1 MNAKFIVNDYVLIW
15 NLLFQASI
23 SEEIYNLK
31 QKLWD
36 TYRKEYNST
45 YIDKESIIK
54 DLKNFIPNNDT
65 IYNIILGKDEYALI
79 KKSAE
84 KHRLEVMEVWDK
96 HKKVTANLYKNIF
109 RKEVPDYHILVVSKE
124 LNVIEHVL
132 TNSVVLGKGLDE
144 KNPLKILLQIN
155 LIIFMNNIKKY
166 KEEEVPFKK
175 AIVELAVLNEY
186 ATNLSN
192 KSCYLSGSPELL
204 NLKRWLYPYWL
215 MYLGVPKD
223 EFDDYMKR
231 DKIEFNKEKYAYE
244 KELKNMNIEE
254 FIDFCIRNQKYIIR
268 ENHHKVEEEII

>member
-1 MNAKFIVNDYVLIW
+1 MNARFIVNDYVLIW

-23 SEEIYNLK
+23 SEKIYNFK

-36 TYRKEYNST
+36 TYKKEYNST
-45 YIDKESIIK
+45 YKDKEIIIK

-65 IYNIILGKDEYALI
+65 IYNLVLENNDYELI
-79 KKSAE
+79 KKNAE

-96 HKKVTANLYKNIF
+96 HKKVTTNLYKDIF
-109 RKEVPDYHILVVSKE
+109 RKEVPNYNILIVSKE
-124 LNVIEHVL
+124 INIIEHVL
-132 TNSVVLGKGLDE
+132 TNSLILGKGVDE

-155 LIIFMNNIKKY
+155 LIIFMNNLKMY
-166 KEEEVPFKK
+166 KEEDVPFKK

-244 KELKNMNIEE
+244 KELKNMNMEE

-268 ENHHKVEEEII
+268 ENCKIEEDII

>member
-1 MNAKFIVNDYVLIW
+1 M
-15 NLLFQASI
+15 
-23 SEEIYNLK
+23 E
-31 QKLWD
+31 
-36 TYRKEYNST
+36 R
-45 YIDKESIIK
+45 ESIIK

-96 HKKVTANLYKNIF
+96 HKKVTNNLYKNIF
-109 RKEVPDYHILVVSKE
+109 RKEVPDYQILVVSKE

-268 ENHHKVEEEII
+268 ENYHKTEEEII

>member
-45 YIDKESIIK
+45 YIDKENIIK

-79 KKSAE
+79 KKSTE

-96 HKKVTANLYKNIF
+96 QKKITTNLYKNIF
-109 RKEVPDYHILVVSKE
+109 RKEIPDYHILVVSKE

-132 TNSVVLGKGLDE
+132 TNSVVLGKELDE

-215 MYLGVPKD
+215 MYLGIPKE
-223 EFDDYMKR
+223 EFYNYMMR
-231 DKIEFNKEKYAYE
+231 DKIVFDADKYAYE
-244 KELKNMNIEE
+244 KTQMALHDTDVH
-254 FIDFCIRNQKYIIR
+254 DFCIRNQKYIIR
-268 ENHHKVEEEII
+268 ECHHKIEEEII

>member
-36 TYRKEYNST
+36 TYKKEYNST
-45 YIDKESIIK
+45 YKDKENIIK

-65 IYNIILGKDEYALI
+65 IYNIILKNNDYALI
-79 KKSAE
+79 KKSTE
-84 KHRLEVMEVWDK
+84 KHRIEVMEVWDR
-96 HKKVTANLYKNIF
+96 HKKITTNLYKNIF
-109 RKEVPDYHILVVSKE
+109 RKEIPDYNILVVSKE
-124 LNVIEHVL
+124 LNIIEHVL
-132 TNSVVLGKGLDE
+132 TNSVVLGKCLDE
-144 KNPLKILLQIN
+144 KNPLKMLLQIN

-268 ENHHKVEEEII
+268 ENYHIQEEII

>member
-1 MNAKFIVNDYVLIW
+1 
-15 NLLFQASI
+15 
-23 SEEIYNLK
+23 
-31 QKLWD
+31 
-36 TYRKEYNST
+36 
-45 YIDKESIIK
+45 
-54 DLKNFIPNNDT
+54 
-65 IYNIILGKDEYALI
+65 
-79 KKSAE
+79 
-84 KHRLEVMEVWDK
+84 MEVWDK
-96 HKKVTANLYKNIF
+96 HKKVTTNLYKNIF
-109 RKEVPDYHILVVSKE
+109 RKEIPDYNILVISKE
-124 LNVIEHVL
+124 LNVIEHAL
-132 TNSVVLGKGLDE
+132 TNSLILGKELDE

-166 KEEEVPFKK
+166 KEEEVPLKK

-192 KSCYLSGSPELL
+192 KSCYPSGSPELL

-268 ENHHKVEEEII
+268 DNYQELQEEII

>member
-45 YIDKESIIK
+45 YGDKENIIK

-65 IYNIILGKDEYALI
+65 IYNIILGNNDYALI
-79 KKSAE
+79 KKSTE

-96 HKKVTANLYKNIF
+96 HKKVTTNLYKNIF
-109 RKEVPDYHILVVSKE
+109 RKEIPDYNILVISKE
-124 LNVIEHVL
+124 LNVIEHAL
-132 TNSVVLGKGLDE
+132 TNSLILGKELDE

-166 KEEEVPFKK
+166 KEEEVPLKK

-192 KSCYLSGSPELL
+192 KSCYPSGSPELL

-268 ENHHKVEEEII
+268 DNYQELQEEII

>member
-96 HKKVTANLYKNIF
+96 HKKVTNNLYKNIF
-109 RKEVPDYHILVVSKE
+109 RKEVPDYQILVVSKE

>member
-96 HKKVTANLYKNIF
+96 HKKVTNNLYKNIF
-109 RKEVPDYHILVVSKE
+109 RKEVPDYQILVVSKE

-268 ENHHKVEEEII
+268 ENYHKTEEEII

>member
-1 MNAKFIVNDYVLIW
+1 MNAKFIVNDYLLIW

-96 HKKVTANLYKNIF
+96 HKKVTNNLYKNIF
-109 RKEVPDYHILVVSKE
+109 RKEVPDYQILVVSKE

-268 ENHHKVEEEII
+268 ENYHKTEEEII

>member
-36 TYRKEYNST
+36 TYRNEYNST
-45 YIDKESIIK
+45 YKDKENIIK

-65 IYNIILGKDEYALI
+65 IYNIILGNNDYALI
-79 KKSAE
+79 KKKAE
-84 KHRLEVMEVWDK
+84 KNRLEVMEVWDK
-96 HKKVTANLYKNIF
+96 HKKVTMNLYKNMF
-109 RKEVPDYHILVVSKE
+109 RKEVPNYNILVVNKE

-132 TNSVVLGKGLDE
+132 TNTVILGKELDE
-144 KNPLKILLQIN
+144 RNPLKILLQIN

-186 ATNLSN
+186 ATNLSS

-223 EFDDYMKR
+223 EFNDYMKR

-268 ENHHKVEEEII
+268 ENCQTQEEII

>member
-96 HKKVTANLYKNIF
+96 HKKVTTNLYKNI
-109 RKEVPDYHILVVSKE
+109 L
-124 LNVIEHVL
+124 
-132 TNSVVLGKGLDE
+132 
-144 KNPLKILLQIN
+144 
-155 LIIFMNNIKKY
+155 
-166 KEEEVPFKK
+166 
-175 AIVELAVLNEY
+175 
-186 ATNLSN
+186 
-192 KSCYLSGSPELL
+192 
-204 NLKRWLYPYWL
+204 
-215 MYLGVPKD
+215 
-223 EFDDYMKR
+223 
-231 DKIEFNKEKYAYE
+231 
-244 KELKNMNIEE
+244 
-254 FIDFCIRNQKYIIR
+254 
-268 ENHHKVEEEII
+268 

>member
-23 SEEIYNLK
+23 SEKIYNFK

-36 TYRKEYNST
+36 TYKKEYNST
-45 YIDKESIIK
+45 YKDKEIIIK

-65 IYNIILGKDEYALI
+65 IYNLVLENNDYELI
-79 KKSAE
+79 KKNAE
-84 KHRLEVMEVWDK
+84 KYRLEVMEVWDK
-96 HKKVTANLYKNIF
+96 HKKITTNLYKDIF
-109 RKEVPDYHILVVSKE
+109 RKEVSNYNILIVSKE
-124 LNVIEHVL
+124 INIIEHVL
-132 TNSVVLGKGLDE
+132 TNSLILGKEVDE

-155 LIIFMNNIKKY
+155 LIIFMNNIKMY
-166 KEEEVPFKK
+166 KEEDVPFKK

-244 KELKNMNIEE
+244 KELKNMNMEE

-268 ENHHKVEEEII
+268 ENCKIEEII